1 MTINYPSKLRKIMNY
16 TITPYNANFIPPV
29 QKPDQNFLPQVT
41 EQGIRDL
48 LTRLYTCLDKSPV
61 REIFPLADT
70 EGMLE
75 AAQVS
80 ADFFIQICGGPDYFN
95 QNRGMPQ
102 MRGRHAPFAITPEAR
117 LHWLTCFE
125 EALKPLESTVSKES
139 LQSFWNYINIFSIMI
154 INTQG

>member
-1 MTINYPSKLRKIMNY
+1 MDYSILAH
-16 TITPYNANFIPPV
+16 NANFIPPV
-29 QKPDQNFLPQVT
+29 QKPNPSFLPQVT

-48 LTRLYTCLDKSPV
+48 LTRLYTCLDTSPI
-61 REIFPLADT
+61 RHIFPPKDT
-70 EGMLE
+70 EGMME

-102 MRGRHAPFAITPEAR
+102 MRGRHAPFAITAEAR

-125 EALKPLESTVSKES
+125 EALKPLEGKVAEED
-139 LQSFWNYINIFSIMI
+139 LQSFWNYINVFSIMM

>member
-1 MTINYPSKLRKIMNY
+1 MNY
-16 TITPYNANFIPPV
+16 SILPHNANFIPPV
-29 QKPDQNFLPQVT
+29 QKPTPAFLAEVG

-48 LTRLYTCLDKSPV
+48 LTRLYTCLDSSPI
-61 REIFPLADT
+61 RNIFPPDDT
-70 EGMLE
+70 EGMMK
-75 AAQVS
+75 AGQIS

-102 MRGRHAPFAITPEAR
+102 MRGRHAPFAITAEGR

-125 EALKPLESTVSKES
+125 EALKPLEGNVSEES
-139 LQSFWNYINIFSIMI
+139 LQSFWNYINIFSIMM

>member
-1 MTINYPSKLRKIMNY
+1 MNY
-16 TITPYNANFIPPV
+16 TIVAHNANYIPPV
-29 QKPDQNFLPQVT
+29 QKPLPSFYTEVG

-48 LTRLYTCLDKSPV
+48 LDRLYLELDESPI
-61 REIFPLADT
+61 RNIFPVKDRD
-70 EGMLE
+70 GMRK
-75 AAQVS
+75 AGQVS

-102 MRGRHAPFAITPEAR
+102 MRGRHAPFTITPEGR

-125 EALKPLESTVSKES
+125 TAMKPLEEKISKES
-139 LQSFWNYINIFSIMI
+139 LQSFWNYINVFSIMM

>member
-1 MTINYPSKLRKIMNY
+1 MNY
-16 TITPYNANFIPPV
+16 SITAHNANFIPPV
-29 QKPDQNFLPQVT
+29 QKPNPAFLKEIG

-48 LTRLYTCLDKSPV
+48 LRRLYICLDTSPI
-61 REIFPLADT
+61 RSIFPPEDT
-70 EGMLE
+70 QGMME
-75 AAQVS
+75 ASQIS

-102 MRGRHAPFAITPEAR
+102 MRGRHAPFAITAEAR

-125 EALKPLESTVSKES
+125 EALKPLEGNISEDN
-139 LQSFWNYINIFSIMI
+139 LQSFWNYINIFSIMM